1 MKWAKT
7 ILILASTS
15 MSFLI
20 VSAVA
25 EAEKQEAQKRG
36 SISGTV
42 KDVKDGFG
50 LHGVSVVATLRGSD
64 AQFTGETDEHGRYRI
79 ASLVP
84 GHYSLLFVYSN
95 LMSRMPG
102 VNVDA
107 GQERQANAE
116 LDLRKLKSS
125 LEYIYGERLIKTD
138 DTSDITTISQAVMEG
153 LPMAGNG
160 LDGAL
165 SQVPGAA
172 DDGNGMGFG
181 GSSSP
186 ESRYQIDG
194 VDSTSLSLGA
204 NGSNLSREFIDE
216 IEVITGG
223 YMAEHGRSTGALVR
237 VGTRSGTNRFR
248 GTVFSQFTNSMLQKR
263 NRRAPIQ
270 SWIDVESNLA
280 YDLTLGATLG
290 GPIVKDK
297 LWFFVGLQPRL
308 IATDTK
314 RITKRRTDCRIRLPN
329 DTLSD
334 CETDE
339 SGSLIYAD
347 GEPDIDDNGR
357 FIYDDLDSSVS
368 TSQATEYQF
377 ISKLNYKYSDQHF
390 GQLSLSGT
398 PFARQ
403 NIGVTGEPQAVSR
416 DIQVLTTD
424 SSFKWTSKFDDSKT
438 VLEAVVGVHQRTLQS
453 GSIDGAADKIPN
465 ERLVFGNFGQWA
477 SGTNTTNPSQRRES
491 LATIEGCVDSMDPA
505 KDPYQFIDNCPDT
518 GIGYSVGGIGF
529 LQDEKERRIAA
540 GLSLLQRVKASGN
553 HQIKIGADFENNF
566 MNKKRL
572 LSGDARFTNEQGG
585 RNRIEVFRYV
595 ALAPGGDASG
605 TFGNVCGRGGLNA
618 DPVAC
623 DYTPPGDVRGNTLN
637 VAGYLQDSWAI
648 RSNLTLNAGLRYEE
662 QRLRN
667 AEHLQGTTA
676 VGTGEKL
683 GKNAMELRN
692 MWAPR
697 LGLLYDW
704 TKEGRS
710 KLYASWG
717 RYYESIPMDIN
728 DRSFGG
734 ESWMTSSYDSSNIEQ
749 CGDSDPNIGGPS
761 GNGCIASG
769 AAPANGDVLTGAG
782 VLVASGLEAQYLDES
797 AAGVEF
803 EIAEDTKLSLT
814 YKNRRL
820 GQVLEDVSTDNAQ
833 TYVLANPGSWSKEE
847 EEKLQGRIDRET
859 DAATRS
865 RLLNELRQFRG
876 IRNFDS
882 PRRDYNSFTA
892 ALSKRFSRGLF
903 LQSSYTY
910 SRTEGNYQGL
920 FSSTNGQVDPNITS
934 LFDLPELMANRDG
947 ALPQDRPH
955 HFKFDGI
962 YNYDLHSGG
971 ELVTGLS
978 FRATS
983 GTPIDA
989 TGAHYRYGQDE
1000 TMLLPRGGLGRIEFS
1015 YNASIKIGYRRNIGN
1030 GMRLE
1035 GFVDFFNI
1043 NAFEFLGGQGTASV
1057 DQSYTRSNVNP
1068 VVGGRYE
1075 DLVYLKELDN
1085 SSGAETGR
1093 PVLRNLN
1100 FGNATSL
1107 AASPSAR
1114 ITARLSF

>member
-1 MKWAKT
+1 LLVA
-7 ILILASTS
+7 IPA
-15 MSFLI
+15 
-20 VSAVA
+20 A
-25 EAEKQEAQKRG
+25 EAQESKGESRG
-36 SISGTV
+36 IISGSV
-42 KDVKDGFG
+42 KDVKDGFA
-50 LHGVSVVATLRGSD
+50 LQGVAVIATLEGSK
-64 AQFTGETDEHGRYRI
+64 AQFDASTDEQGTYQFTALPTGR
-79 ASLVP
+79 
-84 GHYSLLFVYSN
+84 YSLLFVFGN
-95 LMSRMPG
+95 LRSQIRG
-102 VNVDA
+102 VQVEA
-107 GQERQANAE
+107 GQERSTNVK
-116 LDLRKLKSS
+116 LDLAKLTSS
-125 LEYIYGERLIKTD
+125 IEYIHGEALIKTD
-138 DTSDITTISQAVMEG
+138 DTSILTSIPRDVMEG
-153 LPMAGNG
+153 LPMVGNG
-160 LDGAL
+160 IDGAL
-165 SQVPGAA
+165 AQVPGAG
-172 DDGNGMGFG
+172 DDGNGIGFS

-186 ESRYQIDG
+186 ESRYVIDG
-194 VDSTSLSLGA
+194 VDTTNLSHGS
-204 NGSNLSREFIDE
+204 NGSPLSREFIDE

-237 VGTRSGTNRFR
+237 VGTRTGTNNFR

-263 NRRAPIQ
+263 NKRAPIQ
-270 SWIDVESNLA
+270 SWIDVESDLA

-314 RITKRRTDCRIRLPN
+314 RITKRRTDCRGILP
-329 DTLSD
+329 DGTLSE
-334 CETDE
+334 CESDA
-339 SGSLIYAD
+339 SGALMYAD
-347 GEPDIDDNGR
+347 GQPDMDKNGR

-377 ISKLNYKYSDQHF
+377 VSKLNYKHSDHHA

-398 PFARQ
+398 PFTRQ
-403 NIGVTGEPQAVSR
+403 SVGVTGEPQAVSR

-424 SSFKWTSKFDDSKT
+424 SSGTWTSKFNDAKT
-438 VLEAVVGVHQRTLQS
+438 VVEAVVGVHRSTIQS
-453 GSIDGAADKIPN
+453 GSIDGSADKIPN
-465 ERLVFGNFGQWA
+465 ERLVFGNFGTWA
-477 SGTNTTNPSQRRES
+477 AGNNTTNPSQRRES

-529 LQDEKERRIAA
+529 LQDEEEQRVAG
-540 GLSLLQRVKASGN
+540 GLSLLQRVDAAGN

-595 ALAPGGDASG
+595 ALSPGGENSDR
-605 TFGNVCGRGGLNA
+605 FGDVCGRGGLGA

-623 DYTPPGDVRGNTLN
+623 DYTPPGDVLGHTLN
-637 VAGYLQDSWAI
+637 VAGYLQDSWSI
-648 RSNLTLNAGLRYEE
+648 RPNLTLNAGLRYEE

-667 AEHLQGTTA
+667 AEHLQGTRA

-704 TKEGRS
+704 TKQGRS
-710 KLYASWG
+710 KVYGSWG

-734 ESWMTSSYDSSNIEQ
+734 ESWMTSSYDSANVEQ
-749 CGDSDPNIGGPS
+749 CGDTDPNIGGPS

-769 AAPANGDVLTGAG
+769 ADPANGDVLTGAG
-782 VLVASGLEAQYLDES
+782 ILVASGLEAQYLDES
-797 AAGVEF
+797 ILGLEF
-803 EIAEDTKLSLT
+803 EIAEDTKVALT
-814 YKNRRL
+814 YQNRRL
-820 GQVLEDVSTDNAQ
+820 GRVLEDVSTDNAQ
-833 TYVLANPGSWSKEE
+833 TYVLANPGSWSEKEE
-847 EEKLQGRIDRET
+847 KKLQGRIDRED
-859 DAATRS
+859 DAAEKG
-865 RLLNELRQFRG
+865 RLQNELRQFRG
-876 IRNFDS
+876 IRNFDA

-892 ALSKRFSRGLF
+892 VLSRRFSRGLF

-910 SRTEGNYQGL
+910 SQTEGNYQGL

-934 LFDLPELMANRDG
+934 LFDLPELMANREG

-962 YNYDLHSGG
+962 YNFDLSSAG
-971 ELVTGLS
+971 EILTGLS
-978 FRATS
+978 FRAIS
-983 GTPIDA
+983 GTPVNA

-1000 TMLLPRGGLGRIEFS
+1000 TMLLPRGGLGRIDFS
-1015 YNASIKIGYRRNIGN
+1015 YNASLKIGYRRNLGR
-1030 GMRLE
+1030 GMRFE
-1035 GFVDFFNI
+1035 GFIDFFNI

-1057 DQSYTRSNVNP
+1057 DESYTRSNVNP
-1068 VVGGRYE
+1068 VVGGTYE
-1075 DLVYLKELDN
+1075 DLVYLKELDVSN
-1085 SSGAETGR
+1085 GAETGR